1 MSAAA
6 AATVMGT
13 VAADTAAG
21 SSIVVQDSMTAMTHD
36 VTIKDESEIPTTAT
50 PMTPLLEETT
60 GITTLADAAVDTNHI
75 SRVVRLEQNRKAA
88 SESRKRKRILLDE
101 LQRSVI
107 FFTRA
112 NDTLKQQNQNLQ
124 TLLQQ
129 AQSQIKNMDKKN
141 DESNSEEA
149 KATTATATP
158 SEHSTQDSSNSQNNE
173 DTVKV
178 HLPIV
183 IPPAQAP
190 LQISNFLNTVETGAT
205 IQAMTNFQQAASAA
219 MKAALLHMQQQYNN
233 NNNGDAVHGSNGL
246 QQQHHSLFEIA
257 TLTVPTSNT
266 KSTTGST
273 PTVAVAAA
281 KSSSAMN
288 ASNSENTTEL

>member
-21 SSIVVQDSMTAMTHD
+21 SSIVVQDSMAAMTHD

-141 DESNSEEA
+141 DKSNSEEA

-219 MKAALLHMQQQYNN
+219 MKAALLHMQQQYNS

-246 QQQHHSLFEIA
+246 QQQHQSLFEIA

-288 ASNSENTTEL
+288 VSNSENTTEL